1 MVKRA
6 TSIRRSN
13 SSRMKKLTDQ
23 NVTLAF
29 VTNRLYRPNDLS
41 LLSWLHM
48 LLQQPTILLIIFIF
62 TCILIGY
69 KLTLQ
74 SRDATYRAM
83 NADFVKRLQSW
94 DAHLANVSI
103 PSARVLIPTSMNK
116 DENITLTKKRT
127 LVIYSYSHASWRQE
141 NLEFFLR
148 HGLVTHTADGGEVD
162 YTFVFNGYESP
173 DSFHF
178 FGIKFTSTFIAME
191 SSLEDLLE
199 TNISPKDK
207 SESESRETS
216 LPRVHAVFREN
227 SGFDICSSRIVIEYG
242 LAPRSGTYTHL
253 VLLNGSVRGPF
264 LPSYVKATW
273 IDMFQQFLHN
283 NVRLVGTTINC
294 MSDFYYA
301 ERGFFSLHVQSMVL
315 ALDAVGVRAF
325 LPVLQCYKDYADAIN
340 YGEIGMSQ
348 MILHAGYGL
357 TALQGSWRGVSIFEK
372 DLNSSLVKRRCKAVS
387 KNAGGDPNHPGMYM
401 DGTVHPLE
409 VIYIK
414 TNRKLDPVNLRRE
427 SLIRDLSFR
436 LVSSQDPGR
445 KGSFNENPG

>member
-1 MVKRA
+1 
-6 TSIRRSN
+6 
-13 SSRMKKLTDQ
+13 MKKLTNQ
-23 NVTLAF
+23 NAALAF

-41 LLSWLHM
+41 LLSWLNV
-48 LLQQPTILLIIFIF
+48 LLQQKPTILLIIFIF

-69 KLTLQ
+69 ILTLH
-74 SRDATYRAM
+74 SRNATYQAM
-83 NADFVKRLQSW
+83 NVDFVKRLQSW
-94 DAHLANVSI
+94 DSHLANITI
-103 PSARVLIPTSMNK
+103 PSARVIIPTVIHN

-173 DSFHF
+173 DSFHS
-178 FGIKFTSTFIAME
+178 FGRKFTSTFIAKG
-191 SSLEDLLE
+191 SSLEDLLMTAISQKGRRESDSGE
-199 TNISPKDK
+199 TN
-207 SESESRETS
+207 
-216 LPRVHAVFREN
+216 LPRIHAVFREN

-253 VLLNGSVRGPF
+253 VLMNGSVRGPF

-273 IDMFQQFLHN
+273 IDMFQQFLQN

-294 MSDFYYA
+294 MSDFYNE
-301 ERGFFSLHVQSMVL
+301 ERGFMSLHVQSMVL
-315 ALDAVGVRAF
+315 ALDSVGVRAF
-325 LPVLQCYKDYADAIN
+325 LPVLQCYKDYTDAIN

-348 MILHAGYGL
+348 IILRAGYGL
-357 TALQGSWRGVSIFEK
+357 TALQGSWIGVSIFEK
-372 DLNSSLVKRRCKAVS
+372 DLNSSVVKRRCEAVS
-387 KNAGGDPNHPGMYM
+387 KIAGGDPNHPAMYM

-409 VIYIK
+409 VIFVK

-427 SLIRDLSFR
+427 TKLKEFT
-436 LVSSQDPGR
+436 
-445 KGSFNENPG
+445 